1 MLRSLLQSFQLTDKE
16 ITVFLKTLELG
27 AQPASHIARVC
38 EMPRNTVRSILD
50 VLVKKGLMVRS
61 KRANTQ
67 YYATEKKEHVV
78 RMLKLRR
85 VKMEEEIDQ
94 QLALLDQYGDELST
108 RHWAASRPRITFYEG
123 MSGLEKVYEDTL
135 TAKHGLRSWAS
146 YDALLGVL
154 PEYFAGYFKRRAKK
168 GVPMRSIHP
177 DTSAGQEGQAR
188 DADELRESALVPADR
203 FDWGPE
209 IQVYDNK
216 INITS
221 WKEKLGI
228 IIESQ
233 EMADAMRVIFDLSYE
248 AASRYGKTTR
258 LPPDVATEYPKAV

>member
-1 MLRSLLQSFQLTDKE
+1 MLRNLLKSFDLTEKDIK
-16 ITVFLKTLELG
+16 VFMKTLELG

-50 VLVKKGLMVRS
+50 VLVKKGIMVRT

-67 YYATEKKEHVV
+67 YYATEKKENII
-78 RMLKLRR
+78 RMLKFRR
-85 VKMEEEIDQ
+85 HKLEEEIDQ
-94 QLALLDQYGDELST
+94 KISLLEQYGEELSA

-123 MSGLEKVYEDTL
+123 MAGLEKVYEDTL
-135 TAKHGLRSWAS
+135 TAKEGLRSWAS

-154 PEYFAGYFKRRAKK
+154 PDYFASYFKRRAKK

-177 DTSAGQEGQAR
+177 DTPAAQEGQRR
-188 DADELRESALVPADR
+188 DQDELRESALIPAAR
-203 FDWGPE
+203 FNWGPE
-209 IQVYDNK
+209 IQVYNNK

-233 EMADAMRVIFDLSYE
+233 EMADALRAIFDLSYE
-248 AASRYGKTTR
+248 AAARYGKVTH
-258 LPPDVATEYPKAV
+258 LPEDVDSSYPQID